1 MNWQAL
7 DLSILGPAF
16 LAGLVVASTH
26 VPLGRHVLKRG
37 IIFLDLAVAQTAGM
51 GLVAAHSF
59 HWDPGGWQIQLIAVS
74 AAISAAIVLHF
85 TEKYWAEI
93 QEALIGSLFVLAS
106 SGSLLLLAANPHGGE
121 HLKELLV
128 GQILWVSYQQV
139 VPVAVL
145 YLVVLGLW
153 SAFRHKRSSLLFYLL
168 FAVAITASVQLVGV
182 YLVFAT
188 LILPALS
195 LRHLDKAA
203 NGVGYLITIIGYGL
217 GLLVA
222 ALLDLPAG
230 AVIVYT
236 LALSSLLMSWVIRQ
250 RHA

>member
-1 MNWQAL
+1 
-7 DLSILGPAF
+7 
-16 LAGLVVASTH
+16 
-26 VPLGRHVLKRG
+26 
-37 IIFLDLAVAQTAGM
+37 
-51 GLVAAHSF
+51 
-59 HWDPGGWQIQLIAVS
+59 
-74 AAISAAIVLHF
+74 
-85 TEKYWAEI
+85 
-93 QEALIGSLFVLAS
+93 
-106 SGSLLLLAANPHGGE
+106 
-121 HLKELLV
+121 
-128 GQILWVSYQQV
+128 V

-217 GLLVA
+217 GLFVA

-236 LALSSLLMSWVIRQ
+236 LAISSLLMSWVIRQ